1 MDRVRNEVN
10 RHLNS
15 LFLMC
20 VCCCYISMNPSAVF
34 VFLQK
39 RTPYLSM
46 LKVSVFEE
54 VIVKFLVDILV
65 SLSLFSVLDDF
76 LSPLGPGLFL
86 MVWWSRNRKKQDLE
100 RFPASKVKKN
110 HCSVYDLLF
119 LLLLSSSKPILY
131 LIH

>member
-76 LSPLGPGLFL
+76 LCPLGPGLFDG
-86 MVWWSRNRKKQDLE
+86 MVVPKQ
-100 RFPASKVKKN
+100 KKN
-110 HCSVYDLLF
+110 RILSVSLLQR
-119 LLLLSSSKPILY
+119 
-131 LIH
+131 